1 MLFRSP
7 ILFGHIHQYQH
18 VQEKFYY
25 VGPFTMLERGWY
37 DAGFAIVGIYN
48 KNRTKYKVE
57 HYINPDSASFYDIR
71 ITRKILDTIPIDD
84 IIDAIDKILKDAKSN
99 DLITLRINRGS
110 ETESADKVML
120 LENRYRPDKRVSIV
134 KKIKSTQEAEREI
147 EHSRQMEKYA
157 YLMDQSL
164 ELPVLAYQYYI
175 SDFKP
180 MLPDQRSQAALLT
193 EQDFIEAFKVGE

>member
-1 MLFRSP
+1 MLFRS
-7 ILFGHIHQYQH
+7 
-18 VQEKFYY
+18 
-25 VGPFTMLERGWY
+25 
-37 DAGFAIVGIYN
+37 IYN